1 MLLIS
6 EQNKSHVI
14 DAGEEQ
20 KLCSGCQKKNENPQ
34 KRFWIVKAVN
44 SKSLKTEGAN

>member
-1 MLLIS
+1 ML
-6 EQNKSHVI
+6 EKNKSQVV
-14 DAGEEQ
+14 DAR
-20 KLCSGCQKKNENPQ
+20 KNENPQ